1 MFQQNSGFKKF
12 PKFPLKKT
20 SVGVVSL
27 KKARSQLPSW
37 TVVKFSEKLF

>member
-27 KKARSQLPSW
+27 KKDPV
-37 TVVKFSEKLF
+37 TVT